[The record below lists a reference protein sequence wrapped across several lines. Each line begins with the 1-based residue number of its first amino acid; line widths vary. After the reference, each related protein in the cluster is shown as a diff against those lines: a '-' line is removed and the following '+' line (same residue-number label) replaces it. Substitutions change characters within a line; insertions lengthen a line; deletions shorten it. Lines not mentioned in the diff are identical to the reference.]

1 MDPVLELWQS
11 LNTDPALTAAADPAD
26 ASVLVAAIEHLA
38 ADDEDDTATDAYLAW
53 LAPIGVET
61 NDGSVDFVRVFRDL
75 GWREPPLPLTFS
87 DSEMAHDDAV
97 FVGNLVDFAKRD
109 RDGTEWVVATVEWD
123 VDDEATE
130 ARRLVD
136 EGKVRGVSVHL
147 SDMEAEFVCTEES
160 DEGWCVSGVLDVAT
174 ARIAA
179 ATIVLIPAFEAA
191 EIEPVAA
198 IGESLASF
206 HEGVR
211 AGLTA
216 ASLRKPPRDWFDDPQ
231 LAGPTPVTVTD
242 DGRVFGHL
250 ALWGT
255 CHRGYTGVCITPP
268 RDGTDY
274 ADFHANS
281 HLECEDNVV
290 VAVGCITMDAEHA
303 GPNAG
308 RADAARHYADTAL
321 TVAYVRAGED
331 THGVWVS
338 GALRP
343 GVTDDQ
349 IDTLRRHQLSGDWRP
364 HGDRH
369 SLIAALV
376 VNVPG
381 FPIAASI
388 RSGETVRY
396 STLSPL
402 PAAPSHPVVEI
413 VRRVSAE
420 VLALREDLAPLL
432 AEVAEREAA
441 ALFASFTSPPEVRAG
456 E

>member
-1 MDPVLELWQS
+1 MDPVLALWQS
-11 LNTDPALTAAADPAD
+11 LNTDRALTADASDPAE

-38 ADDEDDTATDAYLAW
+38 ADDAIEGSADSYLAW

-61 NDGSVDFVRVFRDL
+61 NDGSIDFVRIFRDL

-87 DSEMAHDDAV
+87 DSEMAHDDAI

-109 RDGTEWVVATVEWD
+109 RDGTEWVVASVDWD
-123 VDDEATE
+123 TDDEAME
-130 ARRLVD
+130 ARRMVD
-136 EGKVRGVSVHL
+136 EGRVRGVSVHL
-147 SDMEAEFVCTEES
+147 SDMDAEMECTQED
-160 DEGWCVSGVLDVAT
+160 DEGWCMSWLLDVAT

-198 IGESLASF
+198 AT
-206 HEGVR
+206 VT
-211 AGLTA
+211 LTA
-216 ASLRKPPRDWFDDPQ
+216 ASLRKPPRQWFDDPE

-242 DGRVFGHL
+242 DGHVYGHL

-255 CHRGYTGVCITPP
+255 CHRGYAGVCVTPP

-274 ADFHANS
+274 ADFHANARF
-281 HLECEDNVV
+281 ECDDGLTL
-290 VAVGCITMDAEHA
+290 AVGCITMDAEHA
-303 GPNAG
+303 RPNAG

-381 FPIAASI
+381 FPVAASI

-432 AEVAEREAA
+432 AEVKEREAA
-441 ALFASFTSPPEVRAG
+441 ALFASFESPPEVRAG